1 MAKKEANFDLYI
13 HDLLVEAGIQA
24 DTQGSNIIEINNAL
38 KSASK
43 HKTGNVG
50 FPEYCAVVNDF
61 VLVMEDKAD
70 RSNLCAFEDDGTTIS
85 LTVQATKHYAV
96 NGALHYAKHILQN
109 TTYDKIFAFGNAGDR
124 KHHIIQPL
132 FVDTN
137 GYTWLPEVE
146 TFENFSANH
155 ILEYYKRIVLK
166 ETPPEDIELADILNS
181 NMNRFSG
188 LFIARMLRQT
198 CSKYSYGK
206 MGNKESI
213 KREKVM
219 LPINDNG
226 KPDYLFME
234 QYIKYII
241 LKLKTKYLK
250 EK

>member
-137 GYTWLPEVE
+137 GYTWLPEV
-146 TFENFSANH
+146 
-155 ILEYYKRIVLK
+155 
-166 ETPPEDIELADILNS
+166 
-181 NMNRFSG
+181 
-188 LFIARMLRQT
+188 
-198 CSKYSYGK
+198 
-206 MGNKESI
+206 
-213 KREKVM
+213 
-219 LPINDNG
+219 
-226 KPDYLFME
+226 
-234 QYIKYII
+234 
-241 LKLKTKYLK
+241 
-250 EK
+250 